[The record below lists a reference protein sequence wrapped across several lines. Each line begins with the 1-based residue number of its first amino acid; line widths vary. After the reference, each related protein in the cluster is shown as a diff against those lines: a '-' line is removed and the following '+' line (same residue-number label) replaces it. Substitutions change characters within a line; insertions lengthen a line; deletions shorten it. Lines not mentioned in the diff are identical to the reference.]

1 MIAHFFIVTYSPKQ
15 LLLES
20 NSETK
25 KKVREE
31 EGEREKPQN
40 VKVSRHE
47 IGEMCNKI
55 ISFGFFEWINRAKCN
70 ADVFERNN

>member
-25 KKVREE
+25 NREE
-31 EGEREKPQN
+31 ERKEKE
-40 VKVSRHE
+40 KSHK
-47 IGEMCNKI
+47 M
-55 ISFGFFEWINRAKCN
+55 
-70 ADVFERNN
+70 